1 MKLSADLVTLSA
13 CQTGLGKL
21 TKGEGLVGMTRA
33 FMFAGT
39 PSVLVSL
46 WSVADEATAVFMV
59 DFYSRIRA
67 GKDKATALMETKRRM
82 MNHPEHAEYRDP
94 FYWAAFVLQGEWTNT
109 ECIDDVRMSAC
120 EIQS

>member
-1 MKLSADLVTLSA
+1 
-13 CQTGLGKL
+13 
-21 TKGEGLVGMTRA
+21 MTRA

-67 GKDKATALMETKRRM
+67 GKDKATALIETKRKM
-82 MNHPEHAEYRDP
+82 MNHPQHAEYRDP

-109 ECIDDVRMSAC
+109 G
-120 EIQS
+120 